1 MNEIIDAEATV
12 ALVPVE
18 RPSSLVVLAAPL
30 DEIVAAQK
38 SYQAVCVALLDDN
51 DIQKIGKK
59 EFKKRS
65 AWNKLSVAF
74 GVSVEEVRTVHE
86 RDERGR
92 IVRTECVVR
101 ATAPNGRHSDGLGAC
116 DLYERCCDPGT
127 CTKREK
133 WPDSK
138 KPTGHVHCTE
148 FPCKQAH
155 FSNPQH
161 DIPATAFTRASNRA
175 KADLFGLGEVSAEE
189 ITRHDETPNAEPV
202 AQPTTVRNIPAK
214 DDLAEAGE
222 GLIDVLG
229 LLGDMKPAC
238 AAYLRETFGPA
249 GSLTLEQTNQAT
261 KIAAGWPGTAPFDS
275 PPAEPL
281 PPLDDAPP
289 HAPDTHM
296 ASEGSQKRV
305 YAISHKIGREPHEV
319 ISTVLGYDR
328 SSKELSSAEAK
339 KVNDYLSLRENDVV
353 QGAF

>member
-1 MNEIIDAEATV
+1 MNEIIEAEATV

-116 DLYERCCDPGT
+116 DLYERCCDPDT

-133 WPDSK
+133 WPDTG

-189 ITRHDETPNAEPV
+189 ITRHDETPINAP
-202 AQPTTVRNIPAK
+202 ASVRNVPVK
-214 DDLAEAGE
+214 DDMSEAQD
-222 GLIDVLG
+222 GLKDILG
-229 LLGDMKPAC
+229 LLGDQRADC
-238 AAYLRETFGPA
+238 VAYLKQTFGSAA
-249 GSLTLEQTNQAT
+249 GMTLEQTNLAAD
-261 KIAAGWPGTAPFDS
+261 IAAGWPATAPFDA
-275 PPAEPL
+275 PTTPTNVPTPAP
-281 PPLDDAPP
+281 PP
-289 HAPDTHM
+289 HADDTHM
-296 ASEGSQKRV
+296 ASEGSQKRI
-305 YAISHKIGREPHEV
+305 YAISNKIGREVHEV
-319 ISTVLGYDR
+319 ITTVLGYDR
-328 SSKELSSAEAK
+328 SSKELSAAEAK
-339 KVNDYLSLRENDVV
+339 QVNDYLSLHENDTASE
-353 QGAF
+353 AF